1 MRSTWRT
8 RVALGLLA
16 VAVVVVEAAVAR
28 AQTDAALDKLQGFVV
43 QLGYDGGRLAAAATS
58 RPGVLLQIVERAD
71 VCEAARRELLEKGLY
86 GRVIV
91 VPGSPERLPYAD
103 SVVNAVIASASWH
116 TPKSRPEIERILAP
130 RGVLLAENAGTY
142 AKVFDKPVPR
152 AIDEWTHY
160 LHDPTNRKVAQ
171 DHVVDSPRT
180 LKWKAGPEKSRHHD
194 HLTSLNAM
202 VTAEGRLFYIFDE
215 GPHASILLP
224 PKWKLIARDAFSGVR
239 LWERKIDEWAPNL
252 WPLKSM
258 PATLPRRLVAVGDAV
273 YVTLGIEA
281 PVEQLDAASGKTVR
295 TFPGSERTEEILIED
310 GSLLAL
316 RLTGK
321 SPYEDTDEE
330 KWEFVDH
337 RVTKFSYLAKLAD
350 SVMSPLWLHA
360 DRRLVV
366 YDLDTGR
373 ERWHLDG
380 HFAPL
385 SLATDGKRVYFH
397 DGECI
402 VARDFATGKQLW
414 RSEPV
419 PVWQEFHG
427 WFGASLV
434 VYDDVVVFAGG
445 ENMDWA
451 APGIKT
457 GADDTMTAFSAI
469 DGRKLWTAEHP
480 PSGYRSPEDLII
492 AQGLVWAPHS
502 TKTSAAV
509 LRGLDLHT
517 GKVVREFPVDYQHS
531 FHHRCYPGKATE
543 DYLLLSKVGI
553 NVISYDGDK
562 VDNNHWVRS
571 ACGYGFMPANGMIYI
586 APDPCNCF
594 PEAKPNGFAALAPAV
609 DRTKR
614 AFDHDF
620 EAGPAYETVR
630 GAEVQGVP
638 ADEWAT
644 FRHDAERSG
653 STTSKLEDAPKTV
666 WRTPLGKKVST
677 PVVAGGRVF
686 AAVLDRC
693 SVAALDARTGKLSW
707 ETAVGGCV
715 DSPPTIVRVAK
726 GGKTTDLAV
735 FGATDG
741 WLYCLLAEDGTLVWR
756 RRLAPTDEQIVA
768 YERPESVWPAH
779 GSVLVHNGLVYAAA
793 GRTAFLDEG
802 VFLYAVDPVSG
813 EVRLRENRGIDDQ
826 QLAGL
831 NTQAAKPEIFSAKG
845 DRLYMRS
852 LTLDASLHETDGARR
867 HIFAPNGLLDDS
879 WFHRA
884 FWVYGTGFSG
894 GPGGFGATGSRNP
907 SGRIMVVDDDVVYG
921 FGRTQYGWGSAFL
934 YRLYAVKVT
943 EPSQSPAGK
952 RGKNPQSQ
960 FEQLWAA
967 DSPIF
972 VRAMVKA
979 GDTILIAGPKRLY
992 DDPTVF
998 DQLPSEIA
1006 RGQIEKQLELL
1017 RGGAELYAIS
1027 AADGS
1032 VRWSQTLD
1040 WKPAWDGLI
1049 VSGNRAFVACE
1060 DGTIRCLE

>member
-1 MRSTWRT
+1 MRSTVQR
-8 RVALGLLA
+8 RVIWALLT
-16 VAVVVVEAAVAR
+16 VVMLGACEAARAEAR
-28 AQTDAALDKLQGFVV
+28 FPVERLQGFVV
-43 QLGYDGGRLAAAATS
+43 QLGYDGGRSAAAAAS
-58 RPGVLLQIVERAD
+58 RPGVLLQIVEQPDA
-71 VCEAARRELLEKGLY
+71 CEKARQDLLAKGLY
-86 GRVIV
+86 GRVTV
-91 VPGSPERLPYAD
+91 VAGASNRLPYAD
-103 SVVNAVIASASWH
+103 GVVNVVMASASWS
-116 TPKSRPEIERILAP
+116 TAVSQAEIERILAP
-130 RGVLLAENAGTY
+130 RGLLLKEKAGDWEV
-142 AKVFDKPVPR
+142 VFEKPVPQ

-202 VTAEGRLFYIFDE
+202 VTAGGRLFYIFDE
-215 GPHASILLP
+215 GSRASILLP
-224 PKWKLIARDAFSGVR
+224 PDWKLIARDAFSGVR
-239 LWERKIDEWAPNL
+239 LWERKIDQWAPNL

-281 PVEQLDAASGKTVR
+281 PVEQLDAASGETVR
-295 TFPGSERTEEILIED
+295 TFVGSERTEEILVEGD
-310 GSLLAL
+310 TLLAI

-330 KWEFVDH
+330 KWEFVDY
-337 RVTKFSYLAKLAD
+337 RVTKFPYLAKLAD

-366 YDLDTGR
+366 YDRDSGE

-402 VARDFATGKQLW
+402 VACDLATGKQLW

-469 DGRKLWTAEHP
+469 DGRKLWTAAHP

-502 TKTSAAV
+502 TKTSAAI

-517 GKVVREFPVDYQHS
+517 GEVVREFPVDYQHG

-553 NVISYDGDK
+553 NVISYTGDK
-562 VDNNHWVRS
+562 IDNNHWIRS

-609 DRTKR
+609 DRTKLVFR
-614 AFDHDF
+614 DDF
-620 EAGPAYETVR
+620 EPGPAYEAVR

-638 ADEWAT
+638 AEEWAT

-653 STTSKLEDAPKTV
+653 ATESTLGDAPKTV
-666 WRTPLGKKVST
+666 WRTPLGKKLST

-686 AAVLDRC
+686 TAVLDRC
-693 SVAALDARTGKLSW
+693 AVAALDAQSGKLLW
-707 ETAVGGCV
+707 EKAVGGCV
-715 DSPPTIVRVAK
+715 DSSPTIVRLAK
-726 GGKTTDLAV
+726 DGKTIDLAI

-741 WLYCLLAEDGTLVWR
+741 WLYCLIAEDGTLVWR

-768 YERPESVWPAH
+768 YDRPESVWPVH
-779 GSVLVHNGLVYAAA
+779 GAVLVHDGLVYAAA
-793 GRTAFLDEG
+793 GRTAFIDDG

-813 EVRLRENRGIDDQ
+813 DVRVRENRDSDDQ
-826 QLAGL
+826 ALSGL
-831 NTQAAKPEIFSAKG
+831 NTKAAKPEIFSAKG

-852 LTLDASLHETDGARR
+852 LTLDTSLREADGAQR

-884 FWVYGTGFSG
+884 FWVYGTGFAG
-894 GPGGFGATGSRNP
+894 GPGGFGSTGNQNP
-907 SGRIMVVDDDVVYG
+907 SGRIMVVDDDIVYG

-934 YRLYAVKVT
+934 YRLYAVKVV
-943 EPSQSPAGK
+943 EANEASSGK
-952 RGKNPQSQ
+952 RGKKPQDK
-960 FEQLWAA
+960 FEQLWAV

-992 DDPTVF
+992 DDPAVF
-998 DQLPSEIA
+998 EQLPSSVA
-1006 RGQIEKQLELL
+1006 GEKIKEQFELL
-1017 RGGAELYAIS
+1017 HGGAELYAVS

-1032 VRWSQTLD
+1032 VLWSQTLD
-1040 WKPAWDGLI
+1040 WRPAWDGLI

-1060 DGTIRCLE
+1060 DGTIRCLQ